1 MICFK
6 NNNSAASLECLGN
19 LLKLLK
25 PYNVGLLH
33 MLCISCIKD
42 FFFKSVMGILQRR
55 ASYAAGVLGIQT
67 SSCCTCV
74 SLLDMQ
80 LRLIDSMIAEVR

>member
-1 MICFK
+1 
-6 NNNSAASLECLGN
+6 
-19 LLKLLK
+19 
-25 PYNVGLLH
+25 
-33 MLCISCIKD
+33 
-42 FFFKSVMGILQRR
+42 MGKLQRR